1 LRVALVSSGLIPVP
15 PVKGGAVEEYV
26 YQLSRHLRML
36 GVDAVVIDA
45 NYDNDKV
52 VYENVNGAQI
62 VKVPTP
68 KLQIRFKERII
79 QELLFGRAVFKYIDK
94 EGFDIVHAN
103 TAWVG
108 FTLAMHRGIVRL
120 RSQGLVY
127 ACHNP
132 LWPEDK
138 VHTGEKIV
146 RFVESY
152 AMKSADIVIALNKT
166 MYKVLAEK
174 VRVSPGKMVIVPN
187 GVDTEYFRPR
197 LKDEQILSKYELEEQ
212 SYILFV
218 GRVSPEKGVHILLQ
232 AFKQIANNIPK
243 SFRLVIVGPLG
254 GAFNFT
260 QPSSYAEAMMK
271 YAKEKLGERV
281 IFTGA
286 IDKNSLRIL
295 YSNAYC
301 LVLPSF
307 AEAFPMVL
315 LEAMA
320 SGTPPIGSTA
330 GGIPDIIIGG
340 VNGLLFRK
348 EDWRDL
354 ANKLILLIS
363 DKNLRDKLA
372 HSARKFVER
381 NYSWRSITQEI
392 IKVYVSIVE
401 YAT

>member
-62 VKVPTP
+62 VKVPAP

-79 QELLFGRAVFKYIDK
+79 QELLFGRAVFKHIDK

-103 TAWVG
+103 TAWAG
-108 FTLAMHRGIVRL
+108 FTLAMHRSIR
-120 RSQGLVY
+120 RPRTQRFVY
-127 ACHNP
+127 TCHNS
-132 LWPEDK
+132 LWTVDN

-146 RFVESY
+146 RIVEGY
-152 AMKSADIVIALNKT
+152 AMNSASIVIALNKT
-166 MYKVLAEK
+166 MYSTLAKKAKVN
-174 VRVSPGKMVIVPN
+174 SGKMAIVPN
-187 GVDTEYFRPR
+187 GVDIDFFRPG
-197 LKDEQILSKYELEEQ
+197 LKDERILSKYGLKEQ
-212 SYILFV
+212 NYILFV
-218 GRVSPEKGVHILLQ
+218 GRVSPEKGVHVLLR
-232 AFKQIANNIPK
+232 AFKHISNELPN
-243 SFRLVIVGPLG
+243 SFNLVIVGPLT
-254 GAFNFT
+254 GAYNT
-260 QPSSYAEAMMK
+260 AQQSSYAEAIVR
-271 YAKEKLGERV
+271 YAREKPGERV

-301 LVLPSF
+301 LVLPSL
-307 AEAFPMVL
+307 AEAFGMVL

-330 GGIPDIIIGG
+330 GGIPDIIIDG

-348 EDWRDL
+348 EDWKDL
-354 ANKLILLIS
+354 ANKLLMLIQ
-363 DKNLRDKLA
+363 DKSFRDKLA
-372 HSARKFVER
+372 HNAREYAEKSF
-381 NYSWRSITQEI
+381 SWNIVAEKIREI
-392 IKVYVSIVE
+392 YNSIV
-401 YAT
+401 

>member
-1 LRVALVSSGLIPVP
+1 
-15 PVKGGAVEEYV
+15 
-26 YQLSRHLRML
+26 
-36 GVDAVVIDA
+36 
-45 NYDNDKV
+45 
-52 VYENVNGAQI
+52 
-62 VKVPTP
+62 
-68 KLQIRFKERII
+68 
-79 QELLFGRAVFKYIDK
+79 
-94 EGFDIVHAN
+94 
-103 TAWVG
+103 
-108 FTLAMHRGIVRL
+108 
-120 RSQGLVY
+120 
-127 ACHNP
+127 
-132 LWPEDK
+132 
-138 VHTGEKIV
+138 
-146 RFVESY
+146 
-152 AMKSADIVIALNKT
+152 
-166 MYKVLAEK
+166 
-174 VRVSPGKMVIVPN
+174 
-187 GVDTEYFRPR
+187 
-197 LKDEQILSKYELEEQ
+197 
-212 SYILFV
+212 
-218 GRVSPEKGVHILLQ
+218 
-232 AFKQIANNIPK
+232 
-243 SFRLVIVGPLG
+243 VGPLG

-281 IFTGA
+281 VFTGTV
-286 IDKNSLRIL
+286 DRNSLRIL

-301 LVLPSF
+301 FVLPSL
-307 AEAFPMVL
+307 AEAFGMVL

>member
-1 LRVALVSSGLIPVP
+1 MRVALVSSGLVPVP

-36 GVDAVVIDA
+36 GVDAVAVDA
-45 NYDNDKV
+45 DHYSDKV
-52 VYENVNGAQI
+52 VYEDVDGAQI
-62 VKVPTP
+62 VKIPTA

-79 QELLFGRAVFKYIDK
+79 QELLFGRSVIKYMDK

-174 VRVSPGKMVIVPN
+174 VRISPGKMVIVPN
-187 GVDTEYFRPR
+187 GVDTEFFRPR

-218 GRVSPEKGVHILLQ
+218 GRVSPEKGVHVLLQ

-243 SFRLVIVGPLG
+243 SFKLVIVGPLT
-254 GAFNFT
+254 GAFNSA
-260 QPSSYAEAMMK
+260 QQSSYAEAMMK

-281 IFTGA
+281 FFTGA

-307 AEAFPMVL
+307 AEAFGMVL
-315 LEAMA
+315 VEAMA

-330 GGIPDIIIGG
+330 GGIPDIIING

-348 EDWRDL
+348 GDWKDL
-354 ANKLILLIS
+354 ANKLQMLIQ
-363 DKNLRDKLA
+363 DKSFRDKLA
-372 HSARKFVER
+372 HNARKFAEK
-381 NYSWRSITQEI
+381 NFSWNIVAEKIREI
-392 IKVYVSIVE
+392 YNSIV
-401 YAT
+401 